1 LVKRCRRSILK
12 TETMIRGTLTEDPGV
27 LEPGDEIITN
37 QGSEMR
43 CYVIEETPRV
53 SKLKTWHNGR
63 TRYIA
68 VKCRAAITMKTT
80 SGINQWNKQPWTN
93 TYKTYEF
100 RIPNE
105 NDPIVKV
112 DLNWKQIYI
121 INKFKNG

>member
-1 LVKRCRRSILK
+1 
-12 TETMIRGTLTEDPGV
+12 MIRGTLTEDPGV

-37 QGSEMR
+37 HGSEMR
-43 CYVIEETPRV
+43 CYVVEETPRV
-53 SKLKTWHNGR
+53 SKLKTFHNGK

-68 VKCRAAITMKTT
+68 VKCRSAMTMKTT
-80 SGINQWNKQPWTN
+80 SGVNSWNNKPWTN

-100 RIPNE
+100 RVPNE

-121 INKFKNG
+121 INKFNNG

>member
-1 LVKRCRRSILK
+1 MNGI
-12 TETMIRGTLTEDPGV
+12 LTEDAGK
-27 LEPGDEIITN
+27 LQPGDEIITN

-43 CYVIEETPRV
+43 CYIVEEVPRV
-53 SKLKTWHNGR
+53 SKLKTWHNGK

-80 SGINQWNKQPWTN
+80 TGINHYTKQPWSN

-112 DLNWKQIYI
+112 DLNWKQLYI
-121 INKFKNG
+121 TNRFNYDE

>member
-1 LVKRCRRSILK
+1 MNGI
-12 TETMIRGTLTEDPGV
+12 LTEDAGK
-27 LEPGDEIITN
+27 LQPGDEIITN

-43 CYVIEETPRV
+43 CYIVEEVPRV
-53 SKLKTWHNGR
+53 SKLKTWHNGK

-68 VKCRAAITMKTT
+68 VKCRAALTMKTT
-80 SGINQWNKQPWTN
+80 TGTSPYNNRTWTN

-112 DLNWKQIYI
+112 DLNWKQVYI
-121 INKFKNG
+121 TNRFNYDE

>member
-1 LVKRCRRSILK
+1 
-12 TETMIRGTLTEDPGV
+12 MIRGTLTEDPGV

-37 QGSEMR
+37 QSSEMR
-43 CYVIEETPRV
+43 CYIVEETPRV
-53 SKLKTWHNGR
+53 SKLKTWHNGK

-80 SGINQWNKQPWTN
+80 TGFNTWTNKPWTN

-105 NDPIVKV
+105 NDTIIKV

-121 INKFKNG
+121 INKFNNG

>member
-1 LVKRCRRSILK
+1 
-12 TETMIRGTLTEDPGV
+12 MIRGTLTEDPGI
-27 LEPGDEIITN
+27 LEPGDEIITCH
-37 QGSEMR
+37 GSEMR
-43 CYVIEETPRV
+43 CYVIEEIPRV

-68 VKCRAAITMKTT
+68 VKSRAALTQKTT
-80 SGINQWNKQPWTN
+80 SHVNQWTGKTYTH

-100 RIPNE
+100 RVPNE
-105 NDPIVKV
+105 NDPIIKV